1 LNIKIAVCQ
10 IKVLKI
16 KEKNLRNAEKMIREA
31 SKNDSQIII
40 LPEMFNCPYSN
51 NYFPV
56 FAESYPG
63 ETTNLLS
70 SLARELETC
79 IIGGSIPEK
88 EGNKI
93 YNTSYSFDKN
103 GKLIGKHRK
112 IHLFDVD
119 IENGIKFRE
128 SAVLSGGNSATIF
141 DTSFCRIG
149 VAICYDMRFP
159 ELIRKMSLLGAKL
172 IIIPAAFNMT
182 TGPAHWHLIARSRA
196 LDNQVF
202 FIAASPARNPGDT
215 AYISYGH
222 SLITNP
228 WGEII
233 AEAGIGQCIL
243 YSIIDMDFL
252 ERIRNQLPVL
262 KHRREK
268 IYKIER

>member
-1 LNIKIAVCQ
+1 MNIKIAVCQ

-31 SKNDSQIII
+31 STKDPQIII

-51 NYFPV
+51 SYFPL

-70 SLARELETC
+70 SLARELSIY

-103 GKLIGKHRK
+103 GNLIGKHRK
-112 IHLFDVD
+112 IHLFDVN

-128 SAVLSGGNSATIF
+128 SVFLSSGSSVTVF
-141 DTSFCRIG
+141 DTSLCRIG
-149 VAICYDMRFP
+149 VAVCYDMRFP
-159 ELIRKMSLLGAKL
+159 ELIRKMALLGAKL

-196 LDNQVF
+196 LDNQIF
-202 FIAASPARNPGDT
+202 FIAASPARNSKDT

-222 SLITNP
+222 SLIANP

-233 AEAGIGQCIL
+233 AEAGTGQCIL
-243 YSIIDMDFL
+243 YGTIDMDFL

-262 KHRREK
+262 KHQREG
-268 IYKIER
+268 IYKIEK